1 MHSAS
6 NDASNNKT
14 HSGSQGHKSNAD
26 TLIVGFTLLLKECNN
41 VDGEAQS
48 HWQLMIN
55 DLSPLLCFS

>member
-6 NDASNNKT
+6 NDAGKNKT

-48 HWQLMIN
+48 H
-55 DLSPLLCFS
+55 